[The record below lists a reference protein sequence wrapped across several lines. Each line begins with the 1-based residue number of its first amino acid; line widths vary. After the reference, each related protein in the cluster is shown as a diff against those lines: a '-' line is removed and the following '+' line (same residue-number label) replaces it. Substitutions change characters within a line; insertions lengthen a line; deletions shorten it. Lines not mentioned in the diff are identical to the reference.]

1 MLAALGMAA
10 VTHPLSLIARFKDG
24 SHLAADDIIGTV
36 RGNPSLASEVDAETG
51 NRPLH
56 YACCNRAPLP
66 VVQALLTA
74 NPKAARLGD
83 ADGNL
88 PIHGAVANGCTADVI
103 KILLD
108 AHPDSV
114 RARQGEHTL
123 CLLYT
128 SPSPRDS

>member
-74 NPKAARLGD
+74 NPKAARLD
-83 ADGNL
+83 AFSRRADGRDHREEPAKVIPAPTLAPAL
-88 PIHGAVANGCTADVI
+88 PIA
-103 KILLD
+103 
-108 AHPDSV
+108 
-114 RARQGEHTL
+114 
-123 CLLYT
+123 
-128 SPSPRDS
+128 